1 MNRLETP
8 RNSSSETEIPP
19 PQAPHRRPLNEY
31 SLEEVEN
38 FKRPNTHSEFIIAR
52 DLLLESFDLSDPKR
66 REQHR
71 IISNYCNAVEPMF
84 RRNEEVEIREQEK
97 LMTQGESTDTKK
109 ERSAKKET
117 GKNAHKEVPED
128 SDDNRRRK
136 RKKAKKA
143 MLKIY
148 ADLKEIR
155 RKKADVLQLE
165 AENRLP
171 KRRKTSVELSQ
182 MEIDTDLK
190 LDKAIAKVAELE
202 RYLGYNSGE
211 ESDPDE
217 EGAVGTL

>member
-1 MNRLETP
+1 MNTLEAP
-8 RNSSSETEIPP
+8 RHSSSETEIPP

-38 FKRPNTHSEFIIAR
+38 FKRPKTHSEFIVAR

-71 IISNYCNAVEPMF
+71 IISNYCNAVEPIF
-84 RRNEEVEIREQEK
+84 LRNEGLETRERDK
-97 LMTQGESTDTKK
+97 LITPGESLDTKG
-109 ERSAKKET
+109 EEMPKKESSKHT
-117 GKNAHKEVPED
+117 RKDALED
-128 SDDNRRRK
+128 TDEKRRRK
-136 RKKAKKA
+136 RKKAKRA

-171 KRRKTSVELSQ
+171 KRRKNSIELSQ

-202 RYLGYNSGE
+202 TYLGYTSGD

-217 EGAVGTL
+217 EGAAGP